1 MKVSLTLAL
10 LSLAFAFV
18 SASAGEDGITTREI
32 HAALR
37 TVHENLDSEI
47 LTLAEEYVSLKRT
60 APNDEFKHPVT
71 MRVYSKHLQSLAK
84 IKIRLSQIFFPDG
97 RVPQNINVH
106 EACKKMITILKK
118 RGSTTKPAKAQ
129 RMNAERLARL
139 ERGSELTTKRA
150 KPQRTNAQPICFG
163 ERLADDSTIREIHAA
178 LRTVDDPEILTLAEE
193 YVSLQRK
200 FMKPNISM
208 VGFDNLIQR
217 QKEIQERLFHSDDIP
232 CNLRKIF
239 HPKCEGDSEVS
250 GEGTVKTDGIKK
262 VIAILKQ
269 YAA

>member
-97 RVPQNINVH
+97 CVPERNVINVH
-106 EACKKMITILKK
+106 ETCKKMITILKK
-118 RGSTTKPAKAQ
+118 TESTTKPANPQ
-129 RMNAERLARL
+129 QTNAERLAL
-139 ERGSELTTKRA
+139 SEKRGSELTTKLA
-150 KPQRTNAQPICFG
+150 KPQRMNAQPICFG
-163 ERLADDSTIREIHAA
+163 ERLADDSTTREIHAA
-178 LRTVDDPEILTLAEE
+178 LRTVDEKLDPEILTLDEKLDLLTEKCALLKRK
-193 YVSLQRK
+193 SLSVPMNEMSK
-200 FMKPNISM
+200 HI
-208 VGFDNLIQR
+208 LEL
-217 QKEIQERLFHSDDIP
+217 KEVQERL
-232 CNLRKIF
+232 
-239 HPKCEGDSEVS
+239 
-250 GEGTVKTDGIKK
+250 GE
-262 VIAILKQ
+262 
-269 YAA
+269 